1 MYLKKAEFEG
11 RNWIRVASGA
21 HFVKWFP

>member
-1 MYLKKAEFEG
+1 MYLKKAELEG